1 MVKVLHP
8 FTLIHAPTIGFDESF
23 YILAHMLSL
32 RPRFVL
38 SALGVSAPLLLA
50 GSAFAQTTTP
60 SAPAPAILPGPHA
73 ITLDDLFR
81 FHDVAGPVISPDGRW
96 VAYTVSTIE
105 PTADKRITDLWMV
118 SWDGKQDI
126 RLTWAGDVDEESD
139 DLSSSGAPRWS
150 PDGEYLSFTATRP
163 GKAKGSQ
170 VWVLDRR
177 GGEARQLTDV
187 KGHLSAYVWAPD
199 AKRLLLSI
207 APDDEADAAEKAKG
221 ADKEKDKPKP
231 IVLDRYHFKEDVEG
245 YLKSN
250 EHTQLFLWDV
260 ATHKLEKLTTD
271 KNFDESNAV
280 WSPDGTHIAYVSN
293 HDADPDRSINTDVW
307 VVEARAN
314 ATPKRLT
321 TFDGPD
327 GGRIAWSPDNKWIA
341 FTEGDGLKLWQY
353 SQEKLGI
360 VAADGSAAP
369 RILTAA
375 LDRSVSSPFF
385 KPDGKSIDVL
395 VEDDRSEYPASVDI
409 ANGQVR
415 RAVTVPGETTGINE
429 FAGRAAVVWT
439 TDAQP
444 GEVYALENGSLRR
457 LTHQND
463 DEVASLKLAETRD
476 VKATAKDGT
485 EVHGLLTLPLNAQ
498 AGAKPPMLLFIHG
511 GPNGQDN
518 HGFNLHRQLFAA
530 HGYAELNVN
539 YRGSSGRGN
548 AYQKVIAADWGDHE
562 IQDLLATVDEVV
574 KEGLVDPDRMGVGGW
589 SYGGILTDYTIA
601 STTRFKA
608 ASSGAGMG
616 NPAGLYGIDEYIL
629 QYDNELGPPWKDP
642 QKYIQIG
649 YPLFHADR
657 IHTPT
662 LFMGGDKDFNVP
674 VNGGEQMYQALRSL
688 NVPAEL
694 IVYPGQF
701 HGFTRP
707 SFIKDRYQRWFDW
720 YDKWVLGKTPAPAP
734 AAAD

>member
-1 MVKVLHP
+1 M
-8 FTLIHAPTIGFDESF
+8 
-23 YILAHMLSL
+23 
-32 RPRFVL
+32 
-38 SALGVSAPLLLA
+38 
-50 GSAFAQTTTP
+50 
-60 SAPAPAILPGPHA
+60 
-73 ITLDDLFR
+73 TLDDLFR
-81 FHDVAGPVISPDGRW
+81 FHDVGGPVVSPDGQW
-96 VAYTVSTIE
+96 VAYTVSTTE
-105 PTADKRITDLWMV
+105 TKADKRITDLWMV

-150 PDGEYLSFTATRP
+150 PDGKYLSFTAGRV
-163 GKAKGSQ
+163 GAAKGSQ

-177 GGEARQLTDV
+177 GGEAHQLTDV
-187 KGHLSAYVWAPD
+187 KGHLGAYVWAPD

-207 APDDEADAAEKAKG
+207 TPQSEEEAAAEKKG
-221 ADKEKDKPKP
+221 GEKEKETPKP

-260 ATHKLEKLTTD
+260 ETKKLEKLTSD

-280 WSPDGTHIAYVSN
+280 WSPDGTRIAYVSN

-307 VVEARAN
+307 VVDAKAN
-314 ATPKRLT
+314 STPKRLT

-327 GGRIAWSPDNKWIA
+327 GGRIAWSADSKWIA
-341 FTEGDGLKLWQY
+341 FTEGDELKLWQY

-369 RILTAA
+369 KILTTA
-375 LDRSVSSPFF
+375 LDRSVSSPIFSQ
-385 KPDGKSIDVL
+385 DGKSIDVI
-395 VEDDRSEYPASVDI
+395 VEDDRSEYPASVDV
-409 ANGQVR
+409 ATGQVR
-415 RAVTVPGETTGINE
+415 RTITDPGATTGMNE
-429 FAGRAAVVWT
+429 FAGHAAVVWT

-457 LTHQND
+457 LTHHND
-463 DEVASLKLAETRD
+463 EVVASLKLAETRD
-476 VKATAKDGT
+476 VKAVTKDGT
-485 EVHGLLTLPLNAQ
+485 EVHGLLTMPLPPQPANTGH
-498 AGAKPPMLLFIHG
+498 AGDPGVPISAPAGTAVPMLLFIHG

-518 HGFNLHRQLFAA
+518 HGFNVHRQLFAA
-530 HGYAELNVN
+530 RGYAELNVN

-548 AYQKVIAADWGDHE
+548 AYQKVIAADWGHHE
-562 IQDLLATVDEVV
+562 VEDLLAMVDEVV
-574 KEGLVDPDRMGVGGW
+574 QSGAVDPTKLAVGGW

-601 STTRFKA
+601 TTNRFKA

-616 NPAGLYGIDEYIL
+616 NPLGLYGIDEYIL
-629 QYDNELGPPWKDP
+629 QYDYELGQPWKNP
-642 QKYIQIG
+642 EKYIQVG
-649 YPLFHADR
+649 YPFFHADR
-657 IHTPT
+657 IRTPT

-674 VNGGEQMYQALRSL
+674 LNGGEQMYQALKSL

-720 YDKWVLGKTPAPAP
+720 YDKWVLGKTAPPAAP
-734 AAAD
+734 AAAPAKK